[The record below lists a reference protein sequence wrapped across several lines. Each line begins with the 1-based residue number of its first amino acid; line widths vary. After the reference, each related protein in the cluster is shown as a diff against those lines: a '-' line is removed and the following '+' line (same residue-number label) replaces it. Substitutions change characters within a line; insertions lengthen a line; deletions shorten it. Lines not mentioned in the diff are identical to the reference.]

1 MTNIQKQLDTGINN
15 LINHCVKDYE
25 RWSTSNGTKELSNY
39 SSRSNRKK
47 SWYARQKRGQKYI
60 KVMKDYGNG
69 QRSVW
74 GFIVASENDKKF
86 QVGDILMAAGWRGQA
101 RNKARG
107 NVLSGD
113 FGSSWTGHNY
123 L

>member
-1 MTNIQKQLDTGINN
+1 M
-15 LINHCVKDYE
+15 HVKKG
-25 RWSTSNGTKELSNY
+25 S
-39 SSRSNRKK
+39 
-47 SWYARQKRGQKYI
+47 KYI

-86 QVGDILMAAGWRGQA
+86 QVGDILMLERSA

-107 NVLSGD
+107 NVISGD
-113 FGSSWTGHNY
+113 FGSSWTYFLIIFREDFLLDFSLRDIKENKLISPREY
-123 L
+123 SIISD

>member
-39 SSRSNRKK
+39 SSREIERNLGMHVKK
-47 SWYARQKRGQKYI
+47 GSKYI

-86 QVGDILMAAGWRGQA
+86 QVGDILMAAGWRGQQEI
-101 RNKARG
+101 KQEETSCLVTLV
-107 NVLSGD
+107 VLGLVP
-113 FGSSWTGHNY
+113 NY